1 MLLLNH
7 HIFVKSNKNKVFL
20 IYCSSSSFFF
30 LKENKLKRF
39 AVALKL
45 LTVSS
50 LNSNVF
56 C

>member
-1 MLLLNH
+1 MLLNY

-20 IYCSSSSFFF
+20 IYCSSSAFFF
-30 LKENKLKRF
+30 LKENKLKRL
-39 AVALKL
+39 AVAFKL

-50 LNSNVF
+50 LSSNVF